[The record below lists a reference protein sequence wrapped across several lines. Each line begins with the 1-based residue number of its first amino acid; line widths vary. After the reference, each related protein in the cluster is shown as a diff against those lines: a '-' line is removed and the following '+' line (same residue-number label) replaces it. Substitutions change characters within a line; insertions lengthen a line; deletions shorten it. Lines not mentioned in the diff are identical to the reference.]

1 MTHVGTYVDRC
12 EEGRGEERRGEE
24 FGYRNPADDGDRSVQ
39 SGQSVRGVW
48 KSKLML
54 AEMGQVRD
62 MRARDAGKRGKCE
75 VRRDARSERM
85 ECGVAAGWRELV
97 VEG

>member
-1 MTHVGTYVDRC
+1 MLQQECRVDRVC
-12 EEGRGEERRGEE
+12 EECGS
-24 FGYRNPADDGDRSVQ
+24 RS
-39 SGQSVRGVW
+39 W
-48 KSKLML
+48 ML